1 MVQAGEPEEEGAKPK
16 LMTGDMVLDDY
27 KVSALQKKK
36 VKLQEELAFKT
47 APVELTPEQEKEKM
61 NADIDALTKKAEE

>member
-1 MVQAGEPEEEGAKPK
+1 
-16 LMTGDMVLDDY
+16 MVLDDY

-47 APVELTPEQEKEKM
+47 APVELIPEQEKEKM
-61 NADIDALTKKAEE
+61 NALTKKAEE